1 MGISVSERN
10 RKWDVFS
17 QFYGTI
23 PVMYRYDRRLPVRAP
38 ARADNGHKGLTR
50 IDAPRLAIIALY
62 LNVVHFG
69 MANLDAV
76 LVEYLRNLAY

>member
-1 MGISVSERN
+1 MYIVL
-10 RKWDVFS
+10 V
-17 QFYGTI
+17 YGMLQVTLASL
-23 PVMYRYDRRLPVRAP
+23 PSRLELRLFWQRR
-38 ARADNGHKGLTR
+38 HSTR
-50 IDAPRLAIIALY
+50 IRTPRLAIIALY

>member
-1 MGISVSERN
+1 MLQVTLASLPSRLELRLFWQ
-10 RKWDVFS
+10 R
-17 QFYGTI
+17 
-23 PVMYRYDRRLPVRAP
+23 RYS
-38 ARADNGHKGLTR
+38 TR
-50 IDAPRLAIIALY
+50 IRTPRLAIIALY